1 MFDKAKILVIDDDE
15 VIRDSCK
22 QIISEQNH
30 QVELANNGHIGLQKI
45 NEMKPDLVLI
55 DLKMPGMDG
64 MTLIDTVHQLDSNVI
79 MIVITGYATIE
90 SAVEAI
96 KLGAYDFLPKP
107 FTPNELRIVTK
118 RGLERRKLIL
128 ETETL
133 RKEKEK
139 LRENFITLVS
149 HELRSPLA
157 AVQQNLMAITK
168 GMAGMIPEKIKN
180 ILLKM
185 STRINYLIALI
196 NDWLNM
202 SRIETGELIREMEP
216 VDLKVILSD
225 VIDQL
230 KPLAKEKQVTLQLH
244 IPEKYPEIMGNRE
257 TLQMLFTNLIDN
269 GIKYNKNNGMVDI
282 TLEGIGDYTKVAIR
296 DNGIGI
302 PKEKLPLI
310 FEQFY
315 RVKQDVSIQ
324 GSGLGLSIAKQIAEA
339 HYGSIEVQSEINVGT
354 TFTVLLP

>member
-1 MFDKAKILVIDDDE
+1 MLDKAKILVIDDDE

-22 QIISEQNH
+22 QIISEQDH
-30 QVELANNGHIGLQKI
+30 QVELAYNGEVGLQKM
-45 NEMKPDLVLI
+45 NEIKPDLVLI
-55 DLKMPGMDG
+55 DLKMPGIDG
-64 MTLIDTVHQLDSNVI
+64 MTLIDTIHQLDSNII

-128 ETETL
+128 ETEIL

-149 HELRSPLA
+149 HELRSPLS
-157 AVQQNLMAITK
+157 AVQQNLMVITT
-168 GMAGMIPEKIKN
+168 GMSGVIPEKIKN
-180 ILLKM
+180 ILQKM
-185 STRINYLIALI
+185 SKRINDLIALI

-202 SRIETGELIREMEP
+202 SRIETGEIIREMHP
-216 VDLKVILSD
+216 VNLKEILSD
-225 VIDQL
+225 VIDQVN
-230 KPLAKEKQVTLQLH
+230 PLAKEKKVTLQLH
-244 IPEKYPEIMGNRE
+244 YPEKYPEIMGNRE

-269 GIKYNKNNGMVDI
+269 GIKYNNDNGRVDI
-282 TLEGIGDYTKVAIR
+282 TVEGETDHTKVTIR
-296 DNGIGI
+296 DHGIGI
-302 PKEKLPLI
+302 QKEKLPLI

-315 RVKQDVSIQ
+315 RVKQDAFTQ

-339 HYGSIEVQSEINVGT
+339 HYGSIEVQSEVNVGT
-354 TFTVLLP
+354 TFTVYLP

>member
-1 MFDKAKILVIDDDE
+1 MLGRAKILVIDDDE

-22 QIISEQNH
+22 QIISEQGH
-30 QVELANNGHIGLQKI
+30 QVQLANNGKIGLQKI
-45 NEMKPDLVLI
+45 NEMKADLVLI
-55 DLKMPGMDG
+55 DLKMPGIDG
-64 MTLIDTVHQLDSNVI
+64 MTLIDTIHQLDSNII

-128 ETETL
+128 ETVTL

-149 HELRSPLA
+149 HELRSPLS
-157 AVQQNLMAITK
+157 AVQQNLMVITT
-168 GMAGMIPEKIKN
+168 GISGTIPEKIKN

-185 STRINYLIALI
+185 SARINDLTALI

-202 SRIETGELIREMEP
+202 SRIETGEIVREMQP
-216 VDLKVILSD
+216 IDLRAILSD
-225 VIDQL
+225 IIDQL
-230 KPLAKEKQVTLQLH
+230 NPLAKEKKVTLQLH
-244 IPEKYPEIMGNRE
+244 IPEKYPEIMGNRD
-257 TLQMLFTNLIDN
+257 TLRMLFTNLIDN
-269 GIKYNKNNGMVDI
+269 AIKYNKNNGMVDI
-282 TLEGIGDYTKVAIR
+282 TVEEIDDHTKVEIR

-302 PKEKLPLI
+302 QKEKLPLI

-315 RVKQDVSIQ
+315 RVKQEASTQ

-339 HYGSIEVQSEINVGT
+339 HYGSIAVQSEINVGT